1 MRATPP
7 FAKISAKV
15 SITLNNILI
24 IDDLLQLF
32 GHTLIKQTLIRQN
45 MARIP
50 FFGTIGKKSKIEEP
64 KAVFAFD
71 GDLRHNVGH
80 RSPFQMIAG
89 LQDIV
94 NETNKLRDD
103 SNFDNDFY
111 LFDEMLKLDPEL
123 NGAVR
128 AVSLTANNYT
138 INWRSAKNARIRNAL
153 QDMIDKLD
161 FDDILINGM
170 RNLMIYGNDVNKL
183 VGTSKEGI
191 TDVQNLPI
199 AQITILDERSQNATA
214 DDKDPVIK
222 AERYFLREGETTVQE
237 FPSKEILHIR
247 MDYRSNW
254 FTDNENRITYGLWGA
269 SRFTALKQAIRA
281 KYNSM
286 NNRIALE
293 DAMTKQ
299 FITID
304 MEAVKHIQNPDEQR
318 ERLLFIMNQVIST
331 MESLRGDQVPIFP
344 DYVQIKHV
352 DQRTALPDS
361 SGFLDNVNAD
371 IAAVLQVPRTAAGQE
386 KGSTFAASYTAN
398 LWASNAIRRIQ
409 SILRQSVIELFSAHL
424 DLLGINH
431 TKSDL
436 PDLVFE
442 PVDEETRL
450 DKMRRATLGYSN
462 GVLSLN
468 QALEIVA
475 QPAEENGDVRKDAP
489 TVTETPE
496 EEPVEERD
504 EEEDMPREGEM

>member
-1 MRATPP
+1 MSD
-7 FAKISAKV
+7 F
-15 SITLNNILI
+15 LFF
-24 IDDLLQLF
+24 F
-32 GHTLIKQTLIRQN
+32 GHTLIKQTFITHN

-50 FFGTIGKKSKIEEP
+50 FFGEIGKKKKTDEP
-64 KAVFAFD
+64 KAVTFTND
-71 GDLRHNVGH
+71 EMRYNVGH

-89 LQDIV
+89 LSDIV

-103 SNFDNDFY
+103 SNFNNDFY

-128 AVSLTANNYT
+128 AVSLTANNYK

-153 QDMIDKLD
+153 QGLINNID
-161 FDDILINGM
+161 FDDILINSM
-170 RNLMIYGNDVNKL
+170 RNLMVYGNDVNKL
-183 VGTSKEGI
+183 VGTSREGI
-191 TDVQNLPI
+191 TDVQNLPV
-199 AQITILDERSQNATA
+199 AQITILDDRNRTATA
-214 DDKDPVIK
+214 DENTPVI
-222 AERYFLREGETTVQE
+222 AAQRYFLREGETTMQE
-237 FPSKEILHIR
+237 FPADEVLHVR

-254 FTDNENRITYGLWGA
+254 FTDNENRVTYGIWGS

-299 FITID
+299 YITID

-344 DYVQIKHV
+344 DYVKIQHI

-361 SGFLDNVNAD
+361 GAFLDNVNAD

-409 SILRQSVIELFSAHL
+409 SILKQSVMELFSAHL
-424 DLLGINH
+424 NLLKVNH
-431 TKSDL
+431 VKSDL
-436 PDLVFE
+436 PDLIFE

-450 DKMRRATLGYSN
+450 DKMRRASLGYSN

-475 QPAEENGDVRKDAP
+475 LPVEEGGDVRKDAP
-489 TVTETPE
+489 VSTETPE

>member
-1 MRATPP
+1 
-7 FAKISAKV
+7 
-15 SITLNNILI
+15 
-24 IDDLLQLF
+24 
-32 GHTLIKQTLIRQN
+32 

-50 FFGTIGKKSKIEEP
+50 FFGKSKTEEP
-64 KAVFAFD
+64 KVVAAFT
-71 GDLRHNVGH
+71 GDLRHKVGH
-80 RSPFQMIAG
+80 RSPFTMVAG
-89 LQDIV
+89 LKDIV
-94 NETNKLRDD
+94 NETNALRDD

-153 QDMIDKLD
+153 QDLIDRID
-161 FDDILINGM
+161 FDDILINSM
-170 RNLMIYGNDVNKL
+170 RNLMVYGNDINKL
-183 VGTSKEGI
+183 VGTGREGI
-191 TDVQNLPI
+191 TDVQNLPV
-199 AQITILDERSQNATA
+199 AQITILDERNRTATA
-214 DDKDPVIK
+214 DDNDPVIT
-222 AERYFLREGETTVQE
+222 ATRYFLREGETTMQE
-237 FPSKEILHIR
+237 FPADEILHVR

-254 FTDNENRITYGLWGA
+254 FTDNEARITYGIWGS

-299 FITID
+299 FITIN

-318 ERLLFIMNQVIST
+318 ERLLFIMNQVIET

-344 DYVQIKHV
+344 DYVQIQHV
-352 DQRTALPDS
+352 DQRSALPDS
-361 SGFLDNVNAD
+361 GAFLDNVNAD

-409 SILRQSVIELFSAHL
+409 SILRQSVMDLFSAHL
-424 DLLGINH
+424 TLLGVNH
-431 TKSDL
+431 VKSDL

-450 DKMRRATLGYSN
+450 DKMRRATLGYDA
-462 GVLSLN
+462 GVLTLN
-468 QALEIVA
+468 QALDVVSL
-475 QPAEENGDVRKDAP
+475 PAEDGADTRKDGGTRTP
-489 TVTETPE
+489 TGEL
-496 EEPVEERD
+496 
-504 EEEDMPREGEM
+504 PREGEM

>member
-1 MRATPP
+1 LSD
-7 FAKISAKV
+7 F
-15 SITLNNILI
+15 
-24 IDDLLQLF
+24 LLFF
-32 GHTLIKQTLIRQN
+32 GHTLIKQAFITHN

-50 FFGTIGKKSKIEEP
+50 FFGEIGKKKQTDEP
-64 KAVFAFD
+64 KPIIFTND
-71 GDLRHNVGH
+71 EMRYNVGH

-89 LQDIV
+89 LSDIV
-94 NETNKLRDD
+94 QETNKLRDD
-103 SNFDNDFY
+103 SNFNNDFY

-128 AVSLTANNYT
+128 AVSLTANNYN
-138 INWRSAKNARIRNAL
+138 INWRSAKNSRIRNAL
-153 QDMIDKLD
+153 QALINNID
-161 FDDILINGM
+161 FDDILINSM
-170 RNLMIYGNDVNKL
+170 RNLMVYGNDVNKL
-183 VGTSKEGI
+183 VGTSREGI
-191 TDVQNLPI
+191 TDVQNLPV
-199 AQITILDERSQNATA
+199 AQITILDDRNRTATA
-214 DDKDPVIK
+214 DQNTPVISAQK
-222 AERYFLREGETTVQE
+222 YFLREGETTMQE
-237 FPSKEILHIR
+237 FPADEVLHVR

-254 FTDNENRITYGLWGA
+254 FTDNENRVTYGIWGA

-299 FITID
+299 YITID

-344 DYVQIKHV
+344 DYVKIQHI

-361 SGFLDNVNAD
+361 GAFLDNVNAD

-409 SILRQSVIELFSAHL
+409 SILRQSVMELFSAHL
-424 DLLGINH
+424 DLLKINH
-431 TKSDL
+431 VKTDL
-436 PDLVFE
+436 PDLIFE

-468 QALEIVA
+468 QSLEIVA
-475 QPAEENGDVRKDAP
+475 LPIEEGGDVRKDAP
-489 TVTETPE
+489 VSTETPD

-504 EEEDMPREGEM
+504 EDDDMPREGEM

>member
-1 MRATPP
+1 M
-7 FAKISAKV
+7 
-15 SITLNNILI
+15 
-24 IDDLLQLF
+24 
-32 GHTLIKQTLIRQN
+32 
-45 MARIP
+45 
-50 FFGTIGKKSKIEEP
+50 
-64 KAVFAFD
+64 
-71 GDLRHNVGH
+71 
-80 RSPFQMIAG
+80 
-89 LQDIV
+89 
-94 NETNKLRDD
+94 
-103 SNFDNDFY
+103 
-111 LFDEMLKLDPEL
+111 
-123 NGAVR
+123 
-128 AVSLTANNYT
+128 
-138 INWRSAKNARIRNAL
+138 
-153 QDMIDKLD
+153 
-161 FDDILINGM
+161 
-170 RNLMIYGNDVNKL
+170 
-183 VGTSKEGI
+183 
-191 TDVQNLPI
+191 
-199 AQITILDERSQNATA
+199 
-214 DDKDPVIK
+214 
-222 AERYFLREGETTVQE
+222 QE
-237 FPSKEILHIR
+237 FPADEVLHVR

-254 FTDNENRITYGLWGA
+254 FTDNENRVTYGIWGS

-299 FITID
+299 YITID

-344 DYVQIKHV
+344 DYVKIQHI

-361 SGFLDNVNAD
+361 GAFLDNVNAD

-409 SILRQSVIELFSAHL
+409 SILKQSVMELFSAHL
-424 DLLGINH
+424 NLLKVNH
-431 TKSDL
+431 VKSDL
-436 PDLVFE
+436 PDLIFE

-450 DKMRRATLGYSN
+450 DKMRRASLGYSN

-475 QPAEENGDVRKDAP
+475 LPVEEGGDVRKDAP
-489 TVTETPE
+489 VSTETPE

>member
-1 MRATPP
+1 M
-7 FAKISAKV
+7 
-15 SITLNNILI
+15 
-24 IDDLLQLF
+24 
-32 GHTLIKQTLIRQN
+32 KQPLIRQN

-50 FFGTIGKKSKIEEP
+50 FFGNIGKKAENAAP
-64 KAVFAFD
+64 KAVIGIQND
-71 GDLRHNVGH
+71 DLRHSVGH
-80 RSPFQMIAG
+80 RSPFTMMAG
-89 LQDIV
+89 IKDV
-94 NETNKLRDD
+94 VTETNKLRDD
-103 SNFDNDFY
+103 SNFSNDFE

-138 INWRSAKNARIRNAL
+138 INWSSARNARIRTAL
-153 QDMIDKLD
+153 QNLVDNID
-161 FDDILINGM
+161 FDDILINAM
-170 RNLMIYGNDVNKL
+170 RNLMVYGNDISKL
-183 VGTSKEGI
+183 VGTGKEGI
-191 TDVQNLPI
+191 TNVESLPVS
-199 AQITILDERSQNATA
+199 QITMLDDRSRNATA
-214 DDKDPVIK
+214 DDNDPVIRVEK
-222 AERYFLREGETTVQE
+222 YFLREGEQTMQE
-237 FPSKEILHIR
+237 FPADEILHVR

-254 FTDNENRITYGLWGA
+254 FIDNETRTTYGIWGA

-286 NNRIALE
+286 NNRISLE

-299 FITID
+299 YISID
-304 MEAVKHIQNPDEQR
+304 MDAVKHIQNPDEQR

-344 DYVQIKHV
+344 DYVNIKHI

-409 SILRQSVIELFSAHL
+409 SILKQSVNALFSAHL
-424 DLLGINH
+424 NLLGIEH
-431 TKSDL
+431 AKRDL
-436 PDLVFE
+436 PVLTFE

-468 QALEIVA
+468 QALDIVSL
-475 QPAEENGDVRKDAP
+475 PAEEEGDVRKDAP
-489 TVTETPE
+489 TVTETPD
-496 EEPVEERD
+496 EEPLEERD
-504 EEEDMPREGEM
+504 EESETPREGEM

>member
-1 MRATPP
+1 
-7 FAKISAKV
+7 
-15 SITLNNILI
+15 
-24 IDDLLQLF
+24 
-32 GHTLIKQTLIRQN
+32 
-45 MARIP
+45 MA
-50 FFGTIGKKSKIEEP
+50 FE
-64 KAVFAFD
+64 
-71 GDLRHNVGH
+71 GDLRYNVGH
-80 RSPFQMIAG
+80 RSPFTMIAG
-89 LQDIV
+89 LSDIV
-94 NETNKLRDD
+94 NETNQLRDD

-153 QDMIDKLD
+153 QEMIDKID
-161 FDDILINGM
+161 FDDILINAM
-170 RNLMIYGNDVNKL
+170 RNLMVYGNDVNKL
-183 VGTSKEGI
+183 VGTSREGI

-199 AQITILDERSQNATA
+199 GQITILDDRNRTATA
-214 DDKDPVIK
+214 DENDPVI
-222 AERYFLREGETTVQE
+222 EPQRYFLREGETTMQE
-237 FPSKEILHIR
+237 FPSDEILHIR

-254 FTDNENRITYGLWGA
+254 FTDNEARITYGIWGS

-281 KYNSM
+281 KYNSI
-286 NNRIALE
+286 NNRIAIE

-318 ERLLFIMNQVIST
+318 DRLLYIMNQVIDT

-344 DYVQIKHV
+344 DYVKIQHI
-352 DQRTALPDS
+352 DQRSAIPDTTS
-361 SGFLDNVNAD
+361 FLDNVNAD

-409 SILRQSVIELFSAHL
+409 SILRQSVMELFSAHL
-424 DLLGINH
+424 NLLKINH
-431 TKSDL
+431 VKSDL

-450 DKMRRATLGYSN
+450 DKMRRATLGYDA
-462 GVLSLN
+462 GVLTLN
-468 QALEIVA
+468 QALDVVA
-475 QPAEENGDVRKDAP
+475 L
-489 TVTETPE
+489 
-496 EEPVEERD
+496 PVEEGADTRK
-504 EEEDMPREGEM
+504 EGGTRTPTGELPREGEM

>member
-1 MRATPP
+1 
-7 FAKISAKV
+7 
-15 SITLNNILI
+15 
-24 IDDLLQLF
+24 
-32 GHTLIKQTLIRQN
+32 
-45 MARIP
+45 MARFP
-50 FFGTIGKKSKIEEP
+50 FFGSKKSPSKNEES
-64 KAVFAFD
+64 KVVMAFE
-71 GDLRHNVGH
+71 GDLRYNVGH
-80 RSPFQMIAG
+80 RSPFTMIAG
-89 LQDIV
+89 LSDIV
-94 NETNKLRDD
+94 NETNQLRDD

-153 QDMIDKLD
+153 QEMIDKID
-161 FDDILINGM
+161 FDDILINAM
-170 RNLMIYGNDVNKL
+170 RNLMVYGNDVNKL
-183 VGTSKEGI
+183 VGTSREGI

-199 AQITILDERSQNATA
+199 GQITILDDRNRTATA
-214 DDKDPVIK
+214 DENDPVI
-222 AERYFLREGETTVQE
+222 EPQRYFLREGETTMQE
-237 FPSKEILHIR
+237 FPSDEILHIR

-254 FTDNENRITYGLWGA
+254 FTDNEARITYGIWGS

-281 KYNSM
+281 KYNSI
-286 NNRIALE
+286 NNRIAIE

-318 ERLLFIMNQVIST
+318 DRLLYIMNQVIDT

-344 DYVQIKHV
+344 DYVKIQHI
-352 DQRTALPDS
+352 DQRSAIPDTTS
-361 SGFLDNVNAD
+361 FLDNVNAD

-409 SILRQSVIELFSAHL
+409 SILRQSVMELFSAHL
-424 DLLGINH
+424 NLLKINH
-431 TKSDL
+431 VKSDL

-450 DKMRRATLGYSN
+450 DKMRRATLGYDA
-462 GVLSLN
+462 GVLTLN
-468 QALEIVA
+468 QALDVVA
-475 QPAEENGDVRKDAP
+475 L
-489 TVTETPE
+489 
-496 EEPVEERD
+496 PVEEGADTRK
-504 EEEDMPREGEM
+504 EGGTRTPTGELPREGEM

>member
-1 MRATPP
+1 
-7 FAKISAKV
+7 
-15 SITLNNILI
+15 
-24 IDDLLQLF
+24 
-32 GHTLIKQTLIRQN
+32 

-50 FFGTIGKKSKIEEP
+50 FFGEIGKKKKTDRPNEV
-64 KAVFAFD
+64 AAFT
-71 GDLRHNVGH
+71 GDLRHEVGH
-80 RSPFQMIAG
+80 RSPFTMIAG
-89 LQDIV
+89 LKDIV
-94 NETNKLRDD
+94 NETNQLRDD

-138 INWRSAKNARIRNAL
+138 INWRSAKNARIRNTL
-153 QDMIDKLD
+153 QEMIDRLD
-161 FDDILINGM
+161 FDDILINAM
-170 RNLMIYGNDVNKL
+170 RNMMIYGNDVNKL
-183 VGTSKEGI
+183 VGTSREGI

-199 AQITILDERSQNATA
+199 AQITILDERSRTATA

-222 AERYFLREGETTVQE
+222 AERYFLREGETTMQE
-237 FPSKEILHIR
+237 FPSDEILHIR

-299 FITID
+299 YITID

-318 ERLLFIMNQVIST
+318 ERLLFIMNQVITT

-344 DYVQIKHV
+344 DYVKMQHI
-352 DQRTALPDS
+352 DQRSAIPDTTS
-361 SGFLDNVNAD
+361 FLDNVNAD

-409 SILRQSVIELFSAHL
+409 SILKQSVMELFSAHL
-424 DLLGINH
+424 RLLKIDH
-431 TKSDL
+431 KMSDL
-436 PDLVFE
+436 PDLIFE

-475 QPAEENGDVRKDAP
+475 QPIEEGGDVRKDAP
-489 TVTETPE
+489 VKTETPE

-504 EEEDMPREGEM
+504 EDDDMPREGEM